1 MKRILFILFVLI
13 IVPTICLSAEYR
25 LLHGRNEEVC
35 KAYLRNLN
43 SFKDWPDMAC
53 NRDFSENIPSL
64 KGIEWQ
70 PTWTQDKKQN
80 KAVIINKDVWDKILT
95 FTDPINYAGRKKY
108 DFLGYSI
115 REAKIDID
123 NDGVLESVYRI
134 EKFLCRA
141 SKTWATYL
149 VVFDKDKNNI
159 DMERTNKVL
168 AGAITDKVLSDGV
181 MFDAFT
187 YEGRTYFDMW
197 DDRGFAK
204 DPKTLAVY
212 LFKNDRVQ
220 KACVFRYRK
229 E

>member
-1 MKRILFILFVLI
+1 MKRILFVLFVFITL
-13 IVPTICLSAEYR
+13 PTICLSGEYR

-35 KAYLRNLN
+35 KVYLRNLN

-53 NRDFSENIPSL
+53 NREFSENIPSL

-80 KAVIINKDVWDKILT
+80 KAVIINKDVWDRILT

-123 NDGVLESVYRI
+123 NDGVLESVYRM

-141 SKTWATYL
+141 SKSWATYL
-149 VVFDKDKNNI
+149 VVFDEDKNDI
-159 DMERTNKVL
+159 DTKKTNKVL
-168 AGAITDKVLSDGV
+168 GSAIKNNVLSRFV
-181 MFDAFT
+181 TFDAFI
-187 YEGRTYFDMW
+187 YKEQTYFDMW
-197 DDRGFAK
+197 DDRGFEK
-204 DPKTLAVY
+204 DSKTLTVY

-220 KACVFRYRK
+220 KKCVFQYREK
-229 E
+229 